1 MSEEVSAF
9 GWGEEITDISDG
21 LPEGVEAS
29 GGDASEMGLEF
40 GEGHLDRVEIGTIGR
55 QEEEPGA
62 SVGEALGGAAAF
74 VDGEIVEDDDIAL
87 RQGRC
92 ELGLDVE
99 IECDAIHGLVDDPWC
114 AQPVA
119 AQAGDEALGP
129 PMSERGRGGKPLS
142 AAAAAS
148 QPDHFGVD
156 RGLVDEDEPVRLDP
170 HQRLA
175 AYDPET
181 VLLSDVNA
189 CAFRRHQRFF
199 YT

>member
-62 SVGEALGGAAAF
+62 SVGEALGGAVAF
-74 VDGEIVEDDDIAL
+74 VDGEIVEDDDVAL

-99 IECDAIHGLVDDPWC
+99 IECDAMRSMALSTSHGALSPWQRRPAMKLWVRQC
-114 AQPVA
+114 PNGAE
-119 AQAGDEALGP
+119 AG
-129 PMSERGRGGKPLS
+129 SLS
-142 AAAAAS
+142 
-148 QPDHFGVD
+148 P
-156 RGLVDEDEPVRLDP
+156 
-170 HQRLA
+170 QRLR
-175 AYDPET
+175 PRSLT
-181 VLLSDVNA
+181 ILVLIAVSSMKTS
-189 CAFRRHQRFF
+189 R
-199 YT
+199 